1 MQLYRLLAA
10 SSTVQADLLPGG
22 NLDSELSYSATVRP
36 CANWDVV
43 ADWCGSRAAAASS
56 SRRRRLILVT
66 HSGPHRLMSRRA
78 WLGSAG
84 VIAAAAAGGALVALV
99 RPDPVSGHPPGA
111 PDWLPAALA
120 REEQLLDGL
129 DAAIRADPTLR
140 VRLAPLRADHTA
152 HLQVLQDVSSR
163 YGPTPAKSKSSGSS
177 APTSVPA
184 PTAVLG
190 VRRAELAASRATA
203 AAALTAVGGNA
214 GLLASI
220 AACEATHVAV
230 LT

>member
-1 MQLYRLLAA
+1 VQLYRLLAA

-22 NLDSELSYSATVRP
+22 NLDSELSYSATLRP

-111 PDWLPAALA
+111 PDWLPGALA
-120 REEQLLDGL
+120 REQQLLDGL
-129 DAAIRADPTLR
+129 DAAIRADPTLGA
-140 VRLAPLRADHTA
+140 RLAPLRADHTA

-163 YGPTPAKSKSSGSS
+163 YGPTPATSGGSS
-177 APTSVPA
+177 ATTSAPA
-184 PTAVLG
+184 PTG
-190 VRRAELAASRATA
+190 VVGLRRAALAASRASA
-203 AAALTAVGGNA
+203 AAALTAAGGNA

-220 AACEATHVAV
+220 AACEATHAAV